1 MAQTFLTMHE
11 TMAAL
16 GVTRQTVVNL
26 VARGKLKKYVRPIG
40 QGRGGTR
47 VVFDAAEVKALGE
60 LTPAAVEIGE
70 TEAKRRAKRS
80 RK

>member
-1 MAQTFLTMHE
+1 MTQTWLTMQE

-16 GVTRQTVVNL
+16 GVSRQTVVNL
-26 VARGKLKKYVRPIG
+26 VARGKLHKFVRPIG
-40 QGRGGTR
+40 RGKGGTR
-47 VVFDAAEVKALGE
+47 VVFDAAEVRALGE

-70 TEAKRRAKRS
+70 TEAKKRK